1 MTERT
6 RSRSASSR
14 RSKTRDIELPE
25 AFRDLFRPARYK
37 AFYGGRGS
45 GKSHAMATALVLLA
59 AQMPLRIL
67 SARQFQRSIRD
78 SSKRLIDD
86 RIEALGLVQKF
97 RSTETEIAGPKGSLF
112 LFAGLATNPE
122 SIKSMEG
129 IDIAWVEEAATISQR
144 SLDILIPTIRKP
156 GSELWFSW
164 NPRLASDPVDAL
176 FRAGEPPPDAIVRRV
191 SWRDNPWFPAVLQT
205 ERRWDLRRD
214 PDKHAHI
221 WGGEYQ
227 RHLEARIF
235 RNWRIDELEPPAE
248 ARPFLGADWGFAADP
263 TVLVRCLLFDRVLY
277 VEAEAY
283 RIGCAIAEVPALF
296 RTVEGAHGAKA
307 FPIVADSARPE
318 LIEHLRREGFRIRA
332 ARKGKSSV
340 ADGLAFL
347 QNRDIVV
354 HPRCRHTIDELT
366 LYSFKTDP
374 LTGDILPIPEDRHNH
389 VIDALRYAVED
400 ARRAGYGMLS
410 VV

>member
-1 MTERT
+1 MTGRM
-6 RSRSASSR
+6 RSRSGSSR
-14 RSKTRDIELPE
+14 RPSSREIDLPD
-25 AFRDLFRPARYK
+25 AFRDLFKPSRYK

-45 GKSHAMATALVLLA
+45 GKSHAMATALVLRA
-59 AQMPLRIL
+59 AQTPLRIL

-86 RIEALGLVQKF
+86 RIEALGLLRRFK
-97 RSTETEIAGPKGSLF
+97 STETDIQGPNGSLI
-112 LFAGLATNPE
+112 LFAGLATNPD

-164 NPRLASDPVDAL
+164 NPNLATDPVDAL
-176 FRAGEPPPDAIVRRV
+176 FRAGPPPPGSIVRRV
-191 SWRDNPWFPAVLQT
+191 SHADNPWFPGVLEA
-205 ERRWDLRRD
+205 ERQWDLARD

-227 RHLEARIF
+227 RHIEARIF
-235 RNWRIDELEPPAE
+235 RHWRIDTLDVPDG
-248 ARPFLGADWGFAADP
+248 ARPFLGADWGFAVDP
-263 TVLVRCLLFDRVLY
+263 TVLVRCHLFERRLY
-277 VEAEAY
+277 IEAEAY
-283 RIGCAIAEVPALF
+283 RVGCPIEDIPALF
-296 RTVEGAHGAKA
+296 KTVQNVHGAEA
-307 FPIVADSARPE
+307 YPIVADNARPE
-318 LIEHLRREGFRIRA
+318 LIDHLRRQGFRIRA
-332 ARKGKSSV
+332 SRKGKNSV
-340 ADGLAFL
+340 EEGLAFL
-347 QNRDIVV
+347 QNHEIVV
-354 HPRCRHTIDELT
+354 HPRCRHAIDELT

-374 LTGDILPIPEDRHNH
+374 LTGEILPVPEDRHNH

-400 ARRAGYGMLS
+400 ARAAGYGMLK